1 MALLTCFKNLLEVS
15 CLERALLNRL
25 VGLFSGDSSGH
36 VFELLS
42 SGAGVRHLL
51 QAPSSS
57 GTLFQHFPTA
67 FVPGRF

>member
-1 MALLTCFKNLLEVS
+1 MLTCFKNLLEVS

-25 VGLFSGDSSGH
+25 AGLFSGDSSGH

-51 QAPSSS
+51 LQAPSSS
-57 GTLFQHFPTA
+57 GTLLQHFPTA
-67 FVPGRF
+67 FVLGRF